1 MELRILGPLEI
12 HVGRER
18 LFISGTK
25 RQAVL
30 GALLLADGAPVPID
44 RLIDTVW
51 EADTPA
57 TAVKQI
63 RNATS
68 DLRRLHPRLAE
79 NLRLAGDGYQ
89 LVTDGCEVDAATFLR
104 RTAEA
109 RTLLAEGRAE
119 EALDRLRSALALWRG
134 PVLEGLDRP
143 ALQAQIAAL
152 DELRLVAMEQRVELE
167 LAAQNHHA
175 LLGELST
182 WVARHPLRERLVAQY
197 MLALHRSGA
206 QAAALKLFERTRRT
220 LKEELGVSPGADM
233 QEAHRHILQGIR
245 PGSPARGIRLGR
257 NNLPPP
263 AAHFTGRVREQR
275 VIYEA
280 GRTVQS
286 KERPL
291 KPAPVVIAID
301 GMAGIGKTTLALHAA
316 HHLTADY
323 PDAQLFVDM
332 QAYAMTDRPRDPG
345 TALGILLS
353 GLGVP
358 PERMPRRM
366 DERVALWRRL
376 LADRRALIVLDN
388 VTDTRQTLPLLPTAP
403 GCLTVVTSRNR
414 LTNLMATCHLTV
426 QEMSQSEGRTLFG
439 KIVGD
444 DRPRREPAAVEH
456 IVALCGGLPLAIRLA
471 AAKLRH
477 RPGWSASHLAAR
489 LGVGRQWMATLEAE
503 GGSVAEVFRQ
513 SYEGLGTAQ
522 QQLFRLLG
530 QVPADRIEP
539 RTVAARAGLSVAHA
553 ERLLES
559 LVDAHLLSAT
569 GPEPRYAIHE
579 LVHAFAAQ
587 LAGAAQEAPVIPA
600 EQCLTGV
607 SPAGGIF
614 PQHHVPDLDGAG

>member
-1 MELRILGPLEI
+1 MELRILGPLEVQ
-12 HVGRER
+12 VGSER
-18 LFISGTK
+18 LFVSGAK

-30 GALLLADGAPVPID
+30 GALVLADRAPVPID

-51 EADTPA
+51 GAKTPA

-89 LVTDGCEVDAATFLR
+89 LVTDGCQVDAATFLQR
-104 RTAEA
+104 AVEA
-109 RTLLAEGRAE
+109 RKLLAAGRAE
-119 EALDRLRSALALWRG
+119 DALEGLRSALALWRG
-134 PVLEGLDRP
+134 PVLAGLDRP

-152 DELRLVAMEQRVELE
+152 NELRLVTMEQRVELE
-167 LAAQNHHA
+167 LAAGNHQS

-182 WVARHPLRERLVAQY
+182 WVAEQPLRERLVAQF

-206 QAAALKLFERTRRT
+206 QASALTLFERTRKI
-220 LKEELGVSPGADM
+220 LKEELGVSPGMDM
-233 QEAHRHILQGIR
+233 QEAHRQILQGIR
-245 PGSPARGIRLGR
+245 PASRNQSMRLGR
-257 NNLPPP
+257 NNLPPR
-263 AAHFTGRVREQR
+263 AAHFTGRAREQR

-280 GRTVQS
+280 GRVPQT
-286 KERPL
+286 KGRP
-291 KPAPVVIAID
+291 PGSAPVVIAID

-316 HHLTADY
+316 HQLTPSY
-323 PDAQLFVDM
+323 PDVQLFVDM

-358 PERMPRRM
+358 PERVPRRL

-376 LADRRALIVLDN
+376 LADRQALIVLDN
-388 VTDTRQTLPLLPTAP
+388 VTDTHQTLPLLPTSP

-414 LTNLMATCHLTV
+414 LTNLMATCHLTL
-426 QEMSQSEGRTLFG
+426 QEMSLSEGRTLFG

-444 DRPRREPAAVEH
+444 DRPCREPAAVEH
-456 IVALCGGLPLAIRLA
+456 IVDLCGGLPLAIRLA

-477 RPGWSASHLAAR
+477 RPGWSASHLASR
-489 LGVGRQWMATLEAE
+489 LGVGRQWMTTLEAE

-513 SYEGLGTAQ
+513 SYEGLGIAQ
-522 QQLFRLLG
+522 QDVFRLLG
-530 QVPADRIEP
+530 QVPADRIEA
-539 RTVAARAGLSVAHA
+539 RTVAARSGLPVAHA

-559 LVDAHLLSAT
+559 LVDAHLLSAC
-569 GPEPRYAIHE
+569 GPARYGIHE

-587 LAGAAQEAPVIPA
+587 LAGAMAETPPEPA
-600 EQCLTGV
+600 EECLAAV
-607 SPAGGIF
+607 SPEKGEFRYRRVADRDGGS
-614 PQHHVPDLDGAG
+614 